1 MPERKKYASRKETPW
16 DNMERTAMQEFIR
29 SNYVDDWEDRHLKV
43 GQTNEADLIN
53 SVIPSSCPYC
63 QSETIIRKGMNS
75 NRIQRYL
82 CKQCSRFFVP
92 TTGTIFDE
100 HKISI
105 REWISY
111 SLNIL
116 RYVSITADSWNNKN
130 DFKTSRYWL
139 QKLFAVLK
147 PYQSGIVLC
156 GNVTLDETFYTLR
169 SGDIDLNPDGSK
181 PRGLSKN
188 KMCIGVACDTQ
199 NIYCAYEG
207 QGKPSQRGTL
217 AIFKD
222 HIAPGSTLIH
232 DEEKAHKR
240 LVTALDLV
248 SESYNSKD
256 IKVLDD
262 KKNPLRRVNEV
273 HARLKDFLNA
283 HPSFIRE
290 ELPGYLNIFS
300 FAMNPPHNK
309 LEKMEALLNLAFQ
322 NRQIIRYRDFY
333 KAKPKVVDDF

>member
-1 MPERKKYASRKETPW
+1 
-16 DNMERTAMQEFIR
+16 MERTAMQEFIR
-29 SNYVDDWEDRHLKV
+29 SNYVDDWDDRHLRV

-53 SVIPSSCPYC
+53 SVLPSSCPYC
-63 QSETIIRKGMNS
+63 QSETIIRKGMNG
-75 NRIQRYL
+75 NHIQRYL
-82 CKQCSRFFVP
+82 CKQCNRFFVP

-139 QKLFAVLK
+139 QKLFAVLE
-147 PYQSGIVLC
+147 PYQAGIILSGK
-156 GNVTLDETFYTLR
+156 VTLDETFYTLR
-169 SGDIDLNPDGSK
+169 SGDIELKPDGTK
-181 PRGLSKN
+181 PRGLSMN

-199 NIYCAYEG
+199 NIYCVYEG
-207 QGKPSQRGTL
+207 QGKPSQRGTM
-217 AIFKD
+217 AAFKD
-222 HIAPGSTLIH
+222 HIASGSTLIH
-232 DEEKAHKR
+232 DEEKAHKK
-240 LVTALDLV
+240 LVTTLNLV

-256 IKVLDD
+256 LKLLDD

-283 HPSFIRE
+283 HPSFIRD
-290 ELPGYLNIFS
+290 ELPGYLNVFA

-309 LEKMEALLNLAFQ
+309 LEKMEVLLNLAFQ

-333 KAKPKVVDDF
+333 QAKSKVVDDF

>member
-1 MPERKKYASRKETPW
+1 
-16 DNMERTAMQEFIR
+16 MQEFIR
-29 SNYVDDWEDRHLKV
+29 SNYVDDWDDRHLRV

-53 SVIPSSCPYC
+53 SVVPSSCPYC
-63 QSETIIRKGMNS
+63 HSETIIRKGMNG
-75 NRIQRYL
+75 NHIQRYL
-82 CKQCSRFFVP
+82 CKQCNRFFVP

-111 SLNIL
+111 SLNIF

-139 QKLFAVLK
+139 QKLFAVLE
-147 PYQSGIVLC
+147 PYQADIILSGK
-156 GNVTLDETFYTLR
+156 VTLDETFYTLR
-169 SGDIDLNPDGSK
+169 SGDIELNSDGTK
-181 PRGLSKN
+181 PRGLSMN
-188 KMCIGVACDTQ
+188 KMCIGVACDAQ

-207 QGKPSQRGTL
+207 QGKPSQKGTV
-217 AIFKD
+217 AVFKD
-222 HIAPGSTLIH
+222 HIASGSTLIH
-232 DEEKAHKR
+232 DEEKAHKK
-240 LVTALDLV
+240 LVTILNLV

-256 IKVLDD
+256 LKLLDD

-283 HPSFIRE
+283 HPSFIRD
-290 ELPGYLNIFS
+290 ELPGYLNVFA

-309 LEKMEALLNLAFQ
+309 LEKIEVLLKLAFK
-322 NRQIIRYRDFY
+322 NRQIIQNRDFY
-333 KAKPKVVDDF
+333 QAKSRVVDDF

>member
-1 MPERKKYASRKETPW
+1 MPERKRYASRKETPW
-16 DNMERTAMQEFIR
+16 DGMERTAIQEFIR
-29 SNYVDDWEDRHLKV
+29 SNYVDDWDDRHLKV

-53 SVIPSSCPYC
+53 SVVPSSCPYC
-63 QSETIIRKGMNS
+63 KSKTIIRKGMNG

-82 CKQCSRFFVP
+82 CKQCNRFFVP

-105 REWISY
+105 REWIGY

-139 QKLFAVLK
+139 QKLFVVLES
-147 PYQSGIVLC
+147 YQVDIILSGK
-156 GNVTLDETFYTLR
+156 VTLDETFYTLR
-169 SGDIDLNPDGSK
+169 SEDIELNPDGSR

-199 NIYCAYEG
+199 KIYCAYEG

-222 HIAPGSTLIH
+222 HIVPGSTLIH

-240 LVTALDLV
+240 LVTTLDLV

-256 IKVLDD
+256 LKLLDD

-290 ELPGYLNIFS
+290 ELPGYLNVFS

-309 LEKMEALLNLAFQ
+309 LEKMEVLLNLAFQ

-333 KAKPKVVDDF
+333 KAKSKVVDDF

>member
-1 MPERKKYASRKETPW
+1 
-16 DNMERTAMQEFIR
+16 MQEFIR
-29 SNYVDDWEDRHLKV
+29 SNYVDDWDDRHLRV

-53 SVIPSSCPYC
+53 SVLPSSCPYC
-63 QSETIIRKGMNS
+63 QSETIIRKGMNG
-75 NRIQRYL
+75 NHIQRYL
-82 CKQCSRFFVP
+82 CKQCNRFFVP

-139 QKLFAVLK
+139 QKLFAVLE
-147 PYQSGIVLC
+147 PYQAGIILSGK
-156 GNVTLDETFYTLR
+156 VTLDETFYTLR
-169 SGDIDLNPDGSK
+169 SGDIELKPDGTK
-181 PRGLSKN
+181 PRGLSMN

-199 NIYCAYEG
+199 NIYCVYEG
-207 QGKPSQRGTL
+207 QGKPSQRGTMV
-217 AIFKD
+217 AFKD
-222 HIAPGSTLIH
+222 HIASGSTLIH
-232 DEEKAHKR
+232 DEEKAHKK
-240 LVTALDLV
+240 LVTTLNLV

-256 IKVLDD
+256 LKLLDD

-283 HPSFIRE
+283 HPSFIRD
-290 ELPGYLNIFS
+290 ELPGYLNVFA

-309 LEKMEALLNLAFQ
+309 LEKMEVLLNLAFQ

-333 KAKPKVVDDF
+333 QAKSKVVDDF

>member
-1 MPERKKYASRKETPW
+1 
-16 DNMERTAMQEFIR
+16 MERTAMQEFIR
-29 SNYVDDWEDRHLKV
+29 SNYVDDWDDRHLRV

-53 SVIPSSCPYC
+53 SVVPSSCPYC
-63 QSETIIRKGMNS
+63 QSETIIRKGMNG
-75 NRIQRYL
+75 NHIQRYL
-82 CKQCSRFFVP
+82 CKQCNRFFVP

-139 QKLFAVLK
+139 QKLFAVLE
-147 PYQSGIVLC
+147 PYQAGIILSGK
-156 GNVTLDETFYTLR
+156 VTLDETFYTLR
-169 SGDIDLNPDGSK
+169 SGDIELKPDGTK
-181 PRGLSKN
+181 PRGLSMN

-199 NIYCAYEG
+199 NIYCVYEG
-207 QGKPSQRGTL
+207 QGKPSQRGTMV
-217 AIFKD
+217 AFKD
-222 HIAPGSTLIH
+222 HIASGSTLIH
-232 DEEKAHKR
+232 DEEKAHKK
-240 LVTALDLV
+240 LVTTLNLV

-256 IKVLDD
+256 LKLLDD

-283 HPSFIRE
+283 HPSFIRD
-290 ELPGYLNIFS
+290 ELPGYLNVFA

-309 LEKMEALLNLAFQ
+309 LEKMEVLLNLAFQ

-333 KAKPKVVDDF
+333 QAKSKVVDDF

>member
-1 MPERKKYASRKETPW
+1 
-16 DNMERTAMQEFIR
+16 MQEFIR
-29 SNYVDDWEDRHLKV
+29 SNYVDDWDDRHLRV
-43 GQTNEADLIN
+43 GQTNEAELIN
-53 SVIPSSCPYC
+53 SITPSSCPYC
-63 QSETIIRKGMNS
+63 QSETIIRKGMNG
-75 NRIQRYL
+75 NHIQRYL
-82 CKQCSRFFVP
+82 CKQCNRFFVP

-139 QKLFAVLK
+139 QKLFAVLE
-147 PYQSGIVLC
+147 PYQASIVLS
-156 GNVTLDETFYTLR
+156 GKVTLDETFYTLR
-169 SGDIDLNPDGSK
+169 SGDIELNPDGTK
-181 PRGLSKN
+181 PRGLSMN
-188 KMCIGVACDTQ
+188 KMCIGVACDAQ
-199 NIYCAYEG
+199 NICCAYEG
-207 QGKPSQRGTL
+207 QGKPSQKGIM

-222 HIAPGSTLIH
+222 HITPGSTLIH
-232 DEEKAHKR
+232 DEEKAHKK
-240 LVTALDLV
+240 LVTTLNLV

-256 IKVLDD
+256 LKLLDD

-283 HPSFIRE
+283 HPSFIRD
-290 ELPGYLNIFS
+290 ELPGYLNVFA

-309 LEKMEALLNLAFQ
+309 LEKMEVLLNLAFQ
-322 NRQIIRYRDFY
+322 NHQIIRYRDFY
-333 KAKPKVVDDF
+333 KAKSRVVDDF